1 MRHTRVKQLE
11 RANKL
16 KGLSF
21 KKPTGC
27 NTPMKDIYSYERRD
41 VVFNLDKSFTWKRY
55 SFGNL
60 LSWEVKNNRGNIMLK
75 LHWIGSGAIY

>member
-16 KGLSF
+16 KGLAF
-21 KKPTGC
+21 KKPTRC
-27 NTPMKDIYSYERRD
+27 NTPMKDIYTYGRRD

-60 LSWEVKNNRGNIMLK
+60 LTWEGKTLRGNPELK
-75 LHWIGSGAIY
+75 CHWIGSGVIN